1 METLNNQSNLSLGSE
16 RNRISTFVRAIL
28 TLVTAYMLTSILF
41 RMLDDQRYSLPLMIA
56 VFMLFLLTLVFA
68 LIHGARLRVTS
79 VVALLLG
86 LSAGAFAWLNGIQ
99 FFSQYLYLHV
109 IIVSYTFFTLSLFG
123 NANRT
128 LSGGT
133 FLLDVIKA
141 TFVYPFLSFAS
152 IFLSLFRWNR
162 SAKRSGRIVLFTLIG
177 IAAALLLG
185 IAAISLLSF
194 DPRFAKL
201 VRIDWDW
208 DRLPETIA
216 KAIVCVPLAALLF
229 GAFTSSEQKK
239 LPRMSSPETA
249 ARIGTRMKKVHPV
262 VFLIPT
268 GVLLVIYGLFFFT
281 QWDVYMS
288 AFSGVLPSSYTAA
301 EYARSGFFELCA
313 VAAINALF
321 GIVMSLFMNETS
333 RAAGILKR
341 IANTLLALATLIL
354 IATALSKM
362 ILYIRRFDLTVLRLF
377 VSVILVLIGIGFLVS
392 VLSQWIRKIK
402 TAPVLIVIISAL
414 LLVTPFLNVYGRI
427 AKYNVDAYL
436 ARAEQ
441 NVPDNAI
448 DIYYLSNDL
457 GDAAI
462 PELVRLY
469 QSGAFPQEKKQKVLE
484 LLSSDYSR
492 LIAYKSTDHSLQSK
506 KALDALE
513 SVKGDLT

>member
-1 METLNNQSNLSLGSE
+1 METKNLSNPSLGSD
-16 RNRISTFVRAIL
+16 RNRISSFVRAIL

-41 RMLDDQRYSLPLMIA
+41 RMLSDRRYSLALMIA
-56 VFMLFLLTLVFA
+56 VSALFLLTLVFA
-68 LIHGARLRVTS
+68 LIHGARLRVSS
-79 VVALLLG
+79 VIALLLG
-86 LSAGAFAWLNGIQ
+86 WSAGAFAWLNGEQ

-109 IIVSYTFFTLSLFG
+109 LVLSYTFFTLSLFG

-128 LSGGT
+128 LSGGP
-133 FLLDVIKA
+133 FLLDAIKA
-141 TFVYPFLSFAS
+141 TFVYPFLSFVS
-152 IFLSLFRWNR
+152 IFLSLFQWKR
-162 SAKRSGRIVLFTLIG
+162 SAKRSGRVVLFTLIG

-185 IAAISLLSF
+185 IAAIALLSF
-194 DPRFAKL
+194 DPRFAEL
-201 VRIDWDW
+201 FRIDWDW
-208 DRLPETIA
+208 DQLPETIA
-216 KAIVCVPLAALLF
+216 KAILCVPLAALLF

-239 LPRMSSPETA
+239 LPNMSTPETA
-249 ARIGTRMKKVHPV
+249 AKIGTRMKKVHPV
-262 VFLIPT
+262 IFLIPT

-313 VAAINALF
+313 VAAINALL
-321 GIVMSLFMNETS
+321 GIVMTLFMNESS

-362 ILYIRRFDLTVLRLF
+362 VLYIRRFDLTVLRLLT
-377 VSVILVLIGIGFLVS
+377 SVILLLIGIGFLVS

-402 TAPVLIVIISAL
+402 TAPVLIVIVAAL
-414 LLVTPFLNVYGRI
+414 LLAAPFLNVNGRI
-427 AKYNVDAYL
+427 AQYNVDAYL

-441 NVPDNAI
+441 NMPDNKI
-448 DIYYLSNDL
+448 DIYYLDYDL

-462 PELVRLY
+462 PEMLRLY
-469 QSGAFPQEKKQKVLE
+469 QSGAFPQEKERKLLE
-484 LLSSDYSR
+484 LLSADYTR
-492 LIAYKSTDHSLQSK
+492 LSGYKPLDHSLQSK

-513 SVKGDLT
+513 SIKDDLN